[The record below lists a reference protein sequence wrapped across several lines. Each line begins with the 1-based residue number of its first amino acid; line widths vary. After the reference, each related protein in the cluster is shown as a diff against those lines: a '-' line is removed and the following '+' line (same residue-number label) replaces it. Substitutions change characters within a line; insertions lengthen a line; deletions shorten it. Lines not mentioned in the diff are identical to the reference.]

1 MLLAASSMVF
11 ASGSSESD
19 SDGHVTITMM
29 DSCATEDPHG
39 KYVYE
44 YAEKYMAEH
53 PNVTIE
59 IQGVSSNEIMTRLSA
74 MATSPDDLPTIF
86 FTSADQVPTLY
97 DLGLTADLNDLITDE
112 DRAMFVDGALDV
124 ALINGEQVYIPI
136 YLQPTG
142 IIYRMDRFEEE
153 GLSVPSNWD
162 EFVECARALTRDTDG
177 DGVVDEWG
185 FDMVGSN
192 DSSGQ
197 TRFMNYLWSC
207 GFDVVYE
214 ENGEWK
220 TDITA
225 DPEFLE
231 VFSRWTDMNEEGLVP
246 IGITEVNYS
255 TAANYFAMGYADMIV
270 TGPNALGVAYASNPD
285 LQGKLGSFM
294 LVGDAPGSMLGA
306 SGYAITSYASDEE
319 KAAAYDFLKYF
330 ITNDSDYMFWR
341 LSGKMPVTKEGQNV
355 DFIQG
360 EDYAGFRDQV
370 NSECRPTI
378 TFAGINAVKS
388 ALGDAYSAVFSGEM
402 TNEEAV
408 NQLVKDIAEV
418 LEDYS

>member
-1 MLLAASSMVF
+1 MKKGIRFLAILCMLLAASSMVF

-153 GLSVPSNWD
+153 GLS
-162 EFVECARALTRDTDG
+162 
-177 DGVVDEWG
+177 
-185 FDMVGSN
+185 
-192 DSSGQ
+192 
-197 TRFMNYLWSC
+197 SC
-207 GFDVVYE
+207 
-214 ENGEWK
+214 
-220 TDITA
+220 
-225 DPEFLE
+225 
-231 VFSRWTDMNEEGLVP
+231 
-246 IGITEVNYS
+246 
-255 TAANYFAMGYADMIV
+255 
-270 TGPNALGVAYASNPD
+270 
-285 LQGKLGSFM
+285 
-294 LVGDAPGSMLGA
+294 
-306 SGYAITSYASDEE
+306 
-319 KAAAYDFLKYF
+319 YDYDK
-330 ITNDSDYMFWR
+330 
-341 LSGKMPVTKEGQNV
+341 
-355 DFIQG
+355 
-360 EDYAGFRDQV
+360 
-370 NSECRPTI
+370 
-378 TFAGINAVKS
+378 
-388 ALGDAYSAVFSGEM
+388 
-402 TNEEAV
+402 
-408 NQLVKDIAEV
+408 
-418 LEDYS
+418 